1 MGAHVCAKGQAG
13 PIGVALTKP
22 PHYFRHPET
31 PLGMKSSAQWK
42 FMQRPKPHCYSKLIG
57 ANAFPW
63 CLPHHRVFHPLV
75 EYQGKF

>member
-1 MGAHVCAKGQAG
+1 MGAHACAKGQAG
-13 PIGVALTKP
+13 THRHCTDKA

-42 FMQRPKPHCYSKLIG
+42 FMQRPKPHCHSKLTG
-57 ANAFPW
+57 TNAFPW
-63 CLPHHRVFHPLV
+63 RLPHHRVFHPLV